1 MIKIILFGFRTA
13 YFTYRIETNSYV
25 MRSYIILLSLV
36 FTLFFSGL
44 QLFSQEKSI
53 SGKMNWS
60 LKEKRSDSL
69 FDRPIPWP
77 HDKSDN
83 RMILAP
89 TGRTIKQGQIQI
101 ASMVVIPYLAMPTI
115 HAGITDYIN
124 IGFGVSVPVGL
135 YYFAPKVRF
144 LKTEAV
150 SMSAGMLWCPKQEN
164 SSFES
169 FGIGYIAASIGSQRA
184 SLNIGVGYNFTEDLF
199 EKKPIVQVGG
209 DLQVGKGF
217 KIISENWIVVG
228 ETIPL
233 LSAGFR
239 AFYDFI
245 NFDLLAVFVPDRDFP
260 LPFYPIASIGFNFDI
275 LKKK

>member
-1 MIKIILFGFRTA
+1 
-13 YFTYRIETNSYV
+13 
-25 MRSYIILLSLV
+25 MRSYIILLSAV
-36 FTLFFSGL
+36 FTLL
-44 QLFSQEKSI
+44 ILDVQLISQENSI

-101 ASMVVIPYLAMPTI
+101 ASMVIVPYLAMPTI

-124 IGFGVSVPVGL
+124 VGFGISVPVGL
-135 YYFAPKVRF
+135 FYFAPKVRF
-144 LKTEAV
+144 LKTEAI
-150 SMSAGMLWCPKQEN
+150 SMSAGMLWCPKQES

-169 FGIGYIAASIGSQRA
+169 FSIAYIASSIGNQDA

-199 EKKPIVQVGG
+199 DKKPIVQVGG
-209 DLQVGKGF
+209 DVRLGKGF
-217 KIISENWIVVG
+217 KLISENWVIVG
-228 ETIPL
+228 ETIPI

-239 AFYDFI
+239 AFYEFI
-245 NFDLLAVFVPDRDFP
+245 NFDLLAVFVPSKDFP

-275 LKKK
+275 LQKK